1 MKEYINQLV
10 QQVEN
15 TLADFEICEC
25 NIISDSLKI
34 VHYLYDIL
42 LELREKVKDNEFE
55 NKVDEILFFKVQK
68 PELLGRLIYFY
79 KMYRIETQC
88 PTGSNEVIKHYL
100 NQELDSLTYFFNHNL
115 DFYQYYRSNST
126 LYDEYYFLR
135 GKKDIRLCTD
145 SSQFDKD
152 PKFST
157 GYDYK
162 VAKIIANEM
171 LRIYLNKRI
180 VKLETGN
187 QIKDNLQWLNK
198 SPFRFTGKKVFL
210 IELGYSLA
218 SSGDFNNGNIEIKE
232 MMNFLSS
239 VFHTDLG
246 DYYAAYIAMKERK
259 DRTAYLHHLIDS
271 LIKRMNDDDMK

>member
-180 VKLETGN
+180 IKLETGN

-246 DYYAAYIAMKERK
+246 DYYATYIAMKERK

>member
-1 MKEYINQLV
+1 M
-10 QQVEN
+10 
-15 TLADFEICEC
+15 
-25 NIISDSLKI
+25 
-34 VHYLYDIL
+34 YDIL

-180 VKLETGN
+180 IKLETGN

>member
-180 VKLETGN
+180 IKLETGN

-239 VFHTDLG
+239 AFHTDLG

>member
-180 VKLETGN
+180 IKLETGN

-232 MMNFLSS
+232 LMNFLSS

>member
-180 VKLETGN
+180 IKLETGN

>member
-180 VKLETGN
+180 IKLETGN

-198 SPFRFTGKKVFL
+198 SPFRFTGKKVYL

-239 VFHTDLG
+239 AFHTDLG

>member
-180 VKLETGN
+180 IKLETGN
-187 QIKDNLQWLNK
+187 QIKDNTAGKHEYIFPGICFSESILQIIL
-198 SPFRFTGKKVFL
+198 RL
-210 IELGYSLA
+210 H
-218 SSGDFNNGNIEIKE
+218 D
-232 MMNFLSS
+232 
-239 VFHTDLG
+239 
-246 DYYAAYIAMKERK
+246 RK
-259 DRTAYLHHLIDS
+259 QKLLHLDS
-271 LIKRMNDDDMK
+271 R